1 MSQGAIYIVAALIFG
16 LLLPFIK
23 NAFHEWW
30 QVGALAAL
38 YFSAARLIA
47 FLVDRRAKGKAMRGR

>member
-23 NAFHEWW
+23 NVFHEWW

-38 YFSAARLIA
+38 YFSVARLIG
-47 FLVDRRAKGKAMRGR
+47 FLVDKRAKGKEVRAK